1 MKYPETH
8 EQAVRILNAVRAGA
22 GRHIPVP
29 IINWCLALT
38 GDLVE

>member
-1 MKYPETH
+1 MTYPATILE
-8 EQAVRILNAVRAGA
+8 ANRLLNAVRAGA

-29 IINWCLALT
+29 VINWCLALT